1 MESKLR
7 IDAMKWWNDLTLE
20 EKFYKTIRNNSLIA
34 GDKTRHPDTLTGREI
49 EIIYVHET
57 I

>member
-1 MESKLR
+1 MTLR
-7 IDAMKWWNDLTLE
+7 EQSLEWWNKMTLE
-20 EKFYKTIRNNSLIA
+20 EKFYKTIEYNHLIE

-49 EIIYVHET
+49 QVIYNANLYQ